1 MKVRLGSLALA
12 LMFLIQSALP
22 ALAQEMGSAA
32 TLEIEQE
39 RKDLLS
45 FQILRDKMLV
55 TIRQALEVASK
66 TGTVTTLDQATISEV
81 LNLILKVEVIYKKR
95 VATSKFES
103 DKVLVCSS
111 DLTLPFKELSNC
123 RTIAQYHAHNV
134 YIHTKGLGDLQKV
147 QQDLISA
154 QERIQTSASIFVKK
168 SKELTITCIK
178 GKLSK
183 KVTAVKPKCPS
194 GYKLKK

>member
-22 ALAQEMGSAA
+22 ALAQEMDSAA

-45 FQILRDKMLV
+45 YQILRDKMLV

-81 LNLILKVEVIYKKR
+81 LKIGR
-95 VATSKFES
+95 A
-103 DKVLVCSS
+103 
-111 DLTLPFKELSNC
+111 
-123 RTIAQYHAHNV
+123 HA
-134 YIHTKGLGDLQKV
+134 
-147 QQDLISA
+147 
-154 QERIQTSASIFVKK
+154 
-168 SKELTITCIK
+168 
-178 GKLSK
+178 
-183 KVTAVKPKCPS
+183 
-194 GYKLKK
+194 